1 MTTDTKATHIS
12 IRPDKYQIYVEAD
25 KRIAEKLG
33 RSPGPEALM
42 ALLLENEEDFEDL
55 AAIYCHTI
63 LRHAAA

>member
-1 MTTDTKATHIS
+1 MTTESKTTSIN

-33 RSPGPEALM
+33 RSPGPETLM
-42 ALLLENEEDFEDL
+42 AILLENEEDSEDL
-55 AAIYCHTI
+55 AAIYCHTV